1 MTQAPASDTF
11 SFDRYQERKDILSL
25 MQKSV
30 EYSFNVIG
38 YHGEESAEI
47 TGYEGTSAFLRIPG
61 ELGGFPV
68 RSIGRRAFSDRAET
82 EELVLP
88 DNVRRIGDF
97 AFYGCP
103 KLKIL
108 DLSDGTE
115 EIGDGVIRSCGSLR
129 EIRIRMQR
137 GQFRAAKDLLA
148 DCDAAVRIL
157 FSLPDG
163 EALLYFP
170 AYLNDFDEDTMARA
184 IHPRIEGCGYAFREA
199 VTRKGIDLYHY
210 DRQFPRTEGD
220 GWKVIGEV
228 ALARIFRPYRLSEE
242 ARQRY
247 EAALLRISEDFL
259 PYLVKEDRKEE
270 TACLAANRL
279 LKQEAVP
286 AALREASARRD
297 AELCGI
303 LMEYGRDSR
312 KAVGGSA
319 FIL

>member
-1 MTQAPASDTF
+1 
-11 SFDRYQERKDILSL
+11 
-25 MQKSV
+25 MQKSTG
-30 EYSFNVIG
+30 YSFEIIR
-38 YHGEESAEI
+38 YHGEASAEI
-47 TGYEGTSAFLRIPG
+47 TGYEGTAAFLRIPG

-68 RSIGRRAFSDRAET
+68 RSIGRRAFSDRRET

-88 DNVRRIGDF
+88 DSMRRVGDF

-103 KLKIL
+103 KLKTL
-108 DLSDGTE
+108 VLSDGVE

-129 EIRIRMQR
+129 EISIRIEQDR
-137 GQFRAAKDLLA
+137 FRAAKDLLA
-148 DCDAAVRIL
+148 DCDAAVRIR
-157 FSLPDG
+157 FRLPDG
-163 EALLYFP
+163 EALLFFP

-199 VTRKGIDLYHY
+199 VTRKGVDLHHY
-210 DRQFPRTEGD
+210 DSQFPRTEGD

-228 ALARIFRPYRLSEE
+228 ALPRIFRPYRLSGE

-259 PYLVKEDRKEE
+259 MYLVKEGRKEE
-270 TACLAANRL
+270 ISCMAAHRL

-286 AALREASARRD
+286 AALREASARKD
-297 AELCGI
+297 TELCGI
-303 LMEYGRDSR
+303 LMEYTRDSR
-312 KAVGGSA
+312 KKEGGPA

>member
-1 MTQAPASDTF
+1 
-11 SFDRYQERKDILSL
+11 
-25 MQKSV
+25 MQKNTG
-30 EYSFNVIG
+30 YSYQIIR

-47 TGYEGTSAFLRIPG
+47 TGYKGTAAFLRIPG

-88 DNVRRIGDF
+88 ENVRRIGDF

-103 KLKIL
+103 KLKVL
-108 DLSDGTE
+108 ALSDGTE

-129 EIRIRMQR
+129 EIRIRMEGER
-137 GQFRAAKDLLA
+137 YRAAKDLLA

-157 FSLPDG
+157 FSQPDW

-199 VTRKGIDLYHY
+199 VTRKGIDFYHY

-228 ALARIFRPYRLSEE
+228 ALPRIFRPYRLSEE

-247 EAALLRISEDFL
+247 EAALLRISEEFL
-259 PYLVKEDRKEE
+259 PYLVKEGRKEE
-270 TACLAANRL
+270 IACLAARRL
-279 LKQEAVP
+279 LKQEALP
-286 AALREASARRD
+286 AALQMASARKD
-297 AELCGI
+297 TELCGI
-303 LMEYGRDSR
+303 LMEYTRDSR
-312 KAVGGSA
+312 KKEGGPA